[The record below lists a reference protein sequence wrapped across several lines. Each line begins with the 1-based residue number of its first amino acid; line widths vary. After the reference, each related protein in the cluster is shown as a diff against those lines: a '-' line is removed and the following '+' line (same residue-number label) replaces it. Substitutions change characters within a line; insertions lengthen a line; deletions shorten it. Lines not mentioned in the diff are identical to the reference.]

1 MVQSQSWV
9 INNMFKAILQG
20 ILFNFVLFGG
30 VVLMLSGALLA
41 NGILSLLLF
50 TMGLIGSLA
59 SFQILIL
66 INK

>member
-1 MVQSQSWV
+1 MVQFQSWG

-20 ILFNFVLFGG
+20 ILFNFTLFGG

-50 TMGLIGSLA
+50 TMGVVVSLA

>member
-1 MVQSQSWV
+1 
-9 INNMFKAILQG
+9 MFKAILQG
-20 ILFNFVLFGG
+20 LLFNFVLFGG

-50 TMGLIGSLA
+50 TMGLVGSLA

>member
-30 VVLMLSGALLA
+30 VELMLSGALLA